1 MIGRKSLSTLTFPK
15 HGKSPRRTVIAF
27 AAVLAAAVPTSV
39 ALATAPPA
47 FAEAEYYHCSF
58 CENISGA
65 DLIDIRKNWARN
77 ASGYGVQSTV
87 WQAEGEGKYNRA
99 GYNYTTTGTEVI
111 AEAGSII
118 TGHGDVRRWYEHLY
132 ALEGEEALGFGA

>member
-1 MIGRKSLSTLTFPK
+1 MSRKSSTSALPK
-15 HGKSPRRTVIAF
+15 HGKSRRRTITAF
-27 AAVLAAAVPTSV
+27 AAVLAVAAPISA
-39 ALATAPPA
+39 ALATASPA
-47 FAEAEYYHCSF
+47 FAEAEYYHCSS
-58 CENISGA
+58 CENVSGSN
-65 DLIDIRKNWARN
+65 LIDMRVNWARN

-87 WQAEGEGKYNRA
+87 WRAEGGGDYTRV

-132 ALEGEEALGFGA
+132 TLEGEEALGFGA